1 MGWCG
6 RFVQTFLQKQVSLIS
21 PLINSCSGSQFLIMY
36 NSNTCVLTELQD
48 HRVVIVLEHVALD
61 YEPKRY
67 LR

>member
-21 PLINSCSGSQFLIMY
+21 PLINSCSGPQFLIMY
-36 NSNTCVLTELQD
+36 ISNTELQH
-48 HRVVIVLEHVALD
+48 HRVVIVLEHVVLD
-61 YEPKRY
+61 NEPKRY